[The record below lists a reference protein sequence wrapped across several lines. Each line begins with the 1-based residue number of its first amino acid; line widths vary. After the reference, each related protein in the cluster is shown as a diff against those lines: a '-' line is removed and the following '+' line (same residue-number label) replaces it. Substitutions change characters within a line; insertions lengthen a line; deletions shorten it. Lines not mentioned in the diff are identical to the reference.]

1 MYFKEKNPNG
11 DKIRIKLFKS
21 NNSDILEKEIN
32 TWIELNHYKIL
43 TIQFLTEE
51 YLYILYEKDH

>member
-1 MYFKEKNPNG
+1 MYFKEKNLNG

-21 NNSDILEKEIN
+21 NNPDILEKEIN

-51 YLYILYEKDH
+51 YLYILYEKDY

>member
-11 DKIRIKLFKS
+11 DKIRIKLFKN

-32 TWIELNHYKIL
+32 TWIEQNHYKIL

-51 YLYILYEKDH
+51 YLYILYEKDY

>member
-21 NNSDILEKEIN
+21 NNPDILEKEIN

-51 YLYILYEKDH
+51 YLYILYEKDY